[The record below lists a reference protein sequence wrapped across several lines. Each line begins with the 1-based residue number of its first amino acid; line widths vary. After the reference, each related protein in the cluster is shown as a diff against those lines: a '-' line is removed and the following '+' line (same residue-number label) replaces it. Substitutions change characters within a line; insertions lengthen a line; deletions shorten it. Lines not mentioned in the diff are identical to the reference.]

1 MNKVYSYLG
10 LAKRAGQVVSG
21 EQAVMGGIQRGKVLL
36 ILIATDASENT
47 RRKFNSLALN
57 HNVNCYT
64 YGNKDLLGQAMGQT
78 PRAVVGI
85 VNRNF
90 AGVIQAQIRE
100 SVEQKN

>member
-47 RRKFNSLALN
+47 RRKFN
-57 HNVNCYT
+57 
-64 YGNKDLLGQAMGQT
+64 
-78 PRAVVGI
+78 
-85 VNRNF
+85 
-90 AGVIQAQIRE
+90 
-100 SVEQKN
+100 